1 MDSSR
6 EGLATPSGPAA
17 PPRTPPP
24 RHRSV
29 RAGTL
34 GAIAVGG
41 ALGATARVALERV
54 VPTGPGL
61 AWGTFL
67 VNVVGTFVLAGA
79 AVIVLERLG
88 PTRLV
93 WPMLATGV
101 CGSFTTFSTLVVE
114 VDLRLRSGDIAPGI
128 GYGAAS
134 VTAGLVAVVAGTVLA
149 RGLLRRDA
157 VRGHGADTTRR
168 RRQWS

>member
-1 MDSSR
+1 
-6 EGLATPSGPAA
+6 
-17 PPRTPPP
+17 
-24 RHRSV
+24 
-29 RAGTL
+29 
-34 GAIAVGG
+34 
-41 ALGATARVALERV
+41 VALERV

-67 VNVVGTFVLAGA
+67 VNVVGTFVLASA

-88 PTRLV
+88 PTRFV

-101 CGSFTTFSTLVVE
+101 CGSFTTFSTFVVE
-114 VDLRLRSGDIAPGI
+114 VDLRLRSGDVAPGL

-134 VTAGLVAVVAGTVLA
+134 IAVGLVAVVAGTVLA
-149 RGLLRRDA
+149 RGLLRRNA
-157 VRGHGADTTRR
+157 VRGHGTDTSRR